1 MVVVEMVVVEMVG
14 RVVPVAAVGGITDI
28 VARTG

>member
-1 MVVVEMVVVEMVG
+1 MVVVVEMVG
-14 RVVPVAAVGGITDI
+14 RMVPVVAVGGITGI